1 MSGVQTAAEMQSRS
15 TGVLY
20 EVVDTINLDI
30 TSMENA
36 YQNISTSAARMS
48 DVYHQMNASA
58 AVMSDAYQ
66 GMGVSAAA
74 VSDAYRNVN
83 ASVDETS
90 TDTAN
95 EAYLHMALTASR
107 TRRYISE
114 NTEEQAKFNN
124 QVEAGANKAGGLLQK
139 IKGAVA
145 PFMNLEKLS
154 EAFDLSDQMAATTAR
169 LNLMNDGLQSTEELQ
184 NMIFAAAERS
194 RGSYQA
200 TADAVAALG
209 FTAEDAFGS
218 TEETV
223 AFVEQI
229 SKQFAIAGMG
239 ASDIDG
245 AMQLLTQTMGEGV
258 LGGAEYNR
266 ILSQAP
272 NIIETIAD
280 YLGVPGEQLEHMAA
294 EGQITADI
302 VKAAMFAAA
311 DETNAKFEQMPQTFA
326 QIAVSFRNNALMAF
340 EPVLQK
346 MNEIANSEAVQ
357 GLVNGA
363 AAGIAVVAG
372 IALELLDLLADVAD
386 AAADNW
392 SLLVPIIGGAA
403 GALAVYY
410 GWLLLTESAQKAAS
424 AAEAVLTGAKIL
436 AVPVYAILTGATMAE
451 VAAQWGL
458 NAAMYACPI
467 VWIIILIIALIALF
481 YEAVAII
488 NHLAGTSV
496 SATGLICGAFMVA
509 LAVIGNI
516 FITLWNLA
524 ADVFV
529 LIYNLVASVANF
541 MRNVFDDPVGA
552 IANLFFDLFDT
563 VLGILEALASAI
575 DTIFGSNLAESVRG
589 WRDSLG
595 GWVDDTFGAEAEVM
609 AKLNADDMKLDRFE
623 HGAAWNIGY
632 SFGEGIGGSSDAAS
646 SGLLSGGLGDAFAPE
661 AYEKEISSGVHETAD
676 NTGAIR
682 DSMEITE
689 EDLRYLRDIAEQEA
703 VNRFTTAEIIIE
715 QTNHNNVSGRMD
727 LDGIVSGL
735 TDAANEAVAVIAE
748 GVYA

>member
-372 IALELLDLLADVAD
+372 IALELLDLLADVAGVV
-386 AAADNW
+386 ADNW
-392 SLLVPIIGGAA
+392 SWLLPIILGVAA
-403 GALAVYY
+403 ALAVYY
-410 GWLLLTESAQKAAS
+410 GCLALGYGWQLLCAAATGIMTVAQ
-424 AAEAVLTGAKIL
+424 
-436 AVPVYAILTGATMAE
+436 
-451 VAAQWGL
+451 QGL
-458 NAAMYACPI
+458 NAVMDANPILRVVMIMLVLIGVIYAICTAI
-467 VWIIILIIALIALF
+467 ADATHIANSGFGVITGGIAVVGAFFKNLGLTIANIAL
-481 YEAVAII
+481 
-488 NHLAGTSV
+488 G
-496 SATGLICGAFMVA
+496 
-509 LAVIGNI
+509 IGNAI
-516 FITLWNLA
+516 GAVCSNIGTAFH
-524 ADVFV
+524 
-529 LIYNLVASVANF
+529 
-541 MRNVFDDPVGA
+541 NV
-552 IANLFFDLFDT
+552 IAN
-563 VLGILEALASAI
+563 VK
-575 DTIFGSNLAESVRG
+575 G
-589 WRDSLG
+589 W
-595 GWVDDTFGAEAEVM
+595 WF
-609 AKLNADDMKLDRFE
+609 
-623 HGAAWNIGY
+623 
-632 SFGEGIGGSSDAAS
+632 
-646 SGLLSGGLGDAFAPE
+646 GLLSDVLSVIAGIAEALNEIPFVSFDYSGVVKAADEYAAKSAAAYESKEEYQSISDAFNEGLSTYE
-661 AYEKEISSGVHETAD
+661 AWEENWVQNAFDSGADWGDGVAESISSLFGGDKQSEDPYEYERYDEAVIEGIEGIDD